1 MIKKTQLLGLLLL
14 AVSFGNAIAQKSA
27 FTSAYHLVFE
37 EQYSKV
43 TPLQASLQGAQK
55 DFISG
60 EIAYRKGDVKGAQ
73 EFFGKAA
80 SDVKSPWGFI
90 GLGRIGLQ
98 NKDAKASTE
107 NFDRAVKSEKKN
119 PEVYEAIV
127 RVCLSMATPDTAN
140 AAKYLQKGIDIN
152 SKYAPFQVLKGD
164 LSAAKSDFGS
174 AANDYERAL
183 FYDAKNTEA
192 SRKLGILY
200 TRAQN
205 YRDGLAALKKC
216 IESDPEQI
224 TVYKNLGDLY
234 YTFGKYADAEE
245 NYKIYLDRC
254 EKTADDLERY
264 SFILFFNKKYK
275 ESSEVLDQLLAKGA
289 AESVLYRV
297 KGYVACEN
305 GDVKAGLSYME
316 KFFASHNPDKF
327 LPSDYGYYAKL
338 LNKDGKD
345 SLAAVNFEKATTLDS
360 TKLEYFEELAK
371 IYSKNK
377 RHEEAIRV
385 YRKMIE
391 LKADP
396 ATISFSIG
404 KEYYFLGES
413 LKSKAPA
420 ANGTVAPQV
429 AEAYKGAIAAFA
441 DVQKYSPDYS
451 GGYLWAGRVNSLL
464 DSEATTTAAKE
475 SYEKALETL
484 LKGDKEKGKKSILE
498 CYRYL
503 GSYYYLNSERAT
515 GAQKDELKKQAIANF
530 EQILAVDPADAQ
542 AKDVVSKLKK

>member
-1 MIKKTQLLGLLLL
+1 MIKKTQLLVLLLMAL
-14 AVSFGNAIAQKSA
+14 SFGKAVAQKSA
-27 FTSAYHLVFE
+27 FADAYLLVFE

-43 TPLQASLQGAQK
+43 SALQASLQGAEQ

-60 EIAYRKGDVKGAQ
+60 EVAFRKGDVKGAQ
-73 EFFGKAA
+73 DFFNKAA
-80 SDVKSPWGFI
+80 GDVKSPWGFI
-90 GLGRIGLQ
+90 GLGRIALKNG
-98 NKDAKASTE
+98 DAKSATE
-107 NFDRAVKSEKKN
+107 NFDKAVKNGKKN
-119 PEVYEAIV
+119 SAVYETVA
-127 RVCLSMATPDTAN
+127 RVCLSMTTPDTAN
-140 AAKYLQKGIDIN
+140 AAKYLAKGLDVDG
-152 SKYAPFQVLKGD
+152 KYAPFQTLKGD
-164 LSAAKSDFGS
+164 LSAVKGDFGA
-174 AANDYERAL
+174 AANDYERAMY
-183 FYDAKNTEA
+183 FDPKNTEA
-192 SRKLGILY
+192 PRKLGVLY
-200 TRAQN
+200 NRAKN
-205 YRDGLAALKKC
+205 YQGGLTALKKC
-216 IESDPEQI
+216 IENNPDQI

-305 GDVKAGLSYME
+305 GEVKEGLSYMQ

-327 LPSDYGYYAKL
+327 LPSDYGYYGKL
-338 LNKDGKD
+338 LSKDGQD
-345 SLAAVNFEKATTLDS
+345 SLAAANYEKATVLDS
-360 TKLEYFEELAK
+360 TKMEYFEELAK
-371 IYSKNK
+371 IYSKTK
-377 RHEEAIRV
+377 KHVDAIRV
-385 YRKMIE
+385 YNQMIV

-396 ATISFSIG
+396 ATINFNIG
-404 KEYYFLGES
+404 KEYYFLSES
-413 LKSKAPA
+413 LKSKTPA
-420 ANGTVAPQV
+420 SNGTVKPEV
-429 AEAYKGAIAAFA
+429 ADAYKGAIAAFA
-441 DVQKYSPDYS
+441 EVQKYSPDFA

-475 SYEKALETL
+475 SYEKALEVL

-503 GSYYYLNSERAT
+503 GSYYFLNSERAA
-515 GAQKDELKKQAIANF
+515 GGQKDELKKQAIANF
-530 EQILAVDPADAQ
+530 EQILAIDPNDAQ